1 MHCNLI
7 SSIELLSDD
16 KSVRFGIDN
25 ALDHLWLLSQFKHLE
40 ITDKKILYQD
50 TPSYRARKGTVYKS
64 HWLKRKCSNTSEL
77 LDYLRPKWYRFQ
89 YFEVMFNNNWKV
101 KIESN
106 IFLTVNTNSIEE
118 RNHVIEKFMIVAGLP
133 VLDVSVLKINYT
145 YLLSYTS
152 PPDDHGWG
160 INPDEFWDPERR
172 ANWIK
177 EITKEQ
183 DNETTEIEGEPF

>member
-7 SSIELLSDD
+7 SNIELLSDD

-40 ITDKKILYQD
+40 ITNKKILYQD

-152 PPDDHGWG
+152 PPNDHGWG

-183 DNETTEIEGEPF
+183 DNETP